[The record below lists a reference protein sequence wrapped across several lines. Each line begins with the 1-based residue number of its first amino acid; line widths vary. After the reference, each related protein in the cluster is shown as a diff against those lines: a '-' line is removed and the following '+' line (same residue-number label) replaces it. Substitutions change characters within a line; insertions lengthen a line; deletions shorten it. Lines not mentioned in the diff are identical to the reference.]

1 MASDNDDLA
10 KALQQNLE
18 IRRELGAEVGKVDG
32 IRPAKQDRGMVYR
45 LGWVL
50 YWACLVLALLP
61 ALISVLAL
69 LSELGISSSREF
81 PSDHIL
87 GGALIALV
95 LYGIGRAFRYVLSG
109 E

>member
-1 MASDNDDLA
+1 MTPDSDDLEQ
-10 KALQQNLE
+10 ALQQNLE
-18 IRRELGAEVGKVDG
+18 IRRELGAELGKVDG

-50 YWACLVLALLP
+50 YWTCLAMAALPAFISVIALLTQ
-61 ALISVLAL
+61 
-69 LSELGISSSREF
+69 LGVYSQNEF

-95 LYGIGRAFRYVLSG
+95 LYGIGRAFRYILSA